1 MANHFK
7 YLYNMYY
14 KYVLLKIHVFTWRIL
29 TPIDCLSSSSWEI
42 RMSFSVINFRF
53 SASSFP
59 LCRVN
64 SLSLPIIS
72 ELISFNCTCRDSISR
87 FSTFCS
93 STSKSLCLFKY
104 ACRSAISWKTKFAEV
119 VFCITYYDFNL
130 SIITLIVFIDLPFSS
145 SSFFLIICSLISTC
159 FPTRL
164 SSWFWRSP
172 RFAALVL
179 TWLSKA
185 SAVL

>member
-1 MANHFK
+1 
-7 YLYNMYY
+7 
-14 KYVLLKIHVFTWRIL
+14 
-29 TPIDCLSSSSWEI
+29 
-42 RMSFSVINFRF
+42 MSFSVINFRF

-64 SLSLPIIS
+64 SLSLSIMS

-93 STSKSLCLFKY
+93 STSKSLCLFKC
-104 ACRSAISWKTKFAEV
+104 ACKSVISWKTKFAEV
-119 VFCITYYDFNL
+119 VFFITYYELLIHQWRNL
-130 SIITLIVFIDLPFSS
+130 SITTLIVFIDLPFSS

-185 SAVL
+185 SAALKHNKHATFYQKQISNWLIQ